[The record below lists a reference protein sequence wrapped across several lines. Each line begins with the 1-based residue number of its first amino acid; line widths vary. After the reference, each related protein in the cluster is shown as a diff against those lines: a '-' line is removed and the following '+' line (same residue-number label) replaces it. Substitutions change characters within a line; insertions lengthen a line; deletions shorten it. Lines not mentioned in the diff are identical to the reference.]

1 MSIRRGGGGEGG
13 TATRRL
19 PCSMA
24 GEVVPARGTTE
35 DRSGN
40 LFLSLY
46 HQVTWTVATPMKR
59 GGEEGRSMAAYPTIL
74 SQVSLKA
81 YWGSPIFLG
90 GEDKY
95 TICTIKLTD
104 TNLEQFSSCC
114 HNTT

>member
-1 MSIRRGGGGEGG
+1 MSIRRGGEGG
-13 TATRRL
+13 VQQL

-24 GEVVPARGTTE
+24 GEVVPAHGTTE

-40 LFLSLY
+40 LFFSLY

-104 TNLEQFSSCC
+104 TNLEQTSSCC
-114 HNTT
+114 HNTK

>member
-24 GEVVPARGTTE
+24 GEVVPAHGTTE

-40 LFLSLY
+40 LFFSLY

-59 GGEEGRSMAAYPTIL
+59 GGEGRREG
-74 SQVSLKA
+74 Q
-81 YWGSPIFLG
+81 WQ
-90 GEDKY
+90 
-95 TICTIKLTD
+95 LTP
-104 TNLEQFSSCC
+104 QF
-114 HNTT
+114 